1 MSDRSNRK
9 MTAALVQ
16 MSCMYRGMLAVR
28 ATGIRPIIPGLIP
41 TQFRA
46 FSVRKDP
53 ELENNPYF
61 HKYEEKIQKMR
72 SSKPQEFKAR
82 LEKCHNSK
90 KEVHGNSKEAEFMNV
105 MEKQLK
111 KRDKLSTGNGKARG
125 FVKNMSLGS
134 ILNLELIQDKTGE
147 EIAENEGYEFFVGQW
162 SGHELHFTSLVNI
175 QTHGESA
182 PSQMILYHYP
192 DLKENKGIV
201 LMTAELDPRFITVS
215 QAQCLA
221 NQVQLFYGTKKQETF
236 RLVETFNHHPAEFK
250 HMLVIAE
257 LEQSG
262 IGTVL
267 MPTSSQKEKH

>member
-105 MEKQLK
+105 MEKQLWMK
-111 KRDKLSTGNGKARG
+111 YYATKDTISAVIPSHTFEVIVARAQLCSM
-125 FVKNMSLGS
+125 FLFA
-134 ILNLELIQDKTGE
+134 LPQ
-147 EIAENEGYEFFVGQW
+147 NEGYEFFVGQW